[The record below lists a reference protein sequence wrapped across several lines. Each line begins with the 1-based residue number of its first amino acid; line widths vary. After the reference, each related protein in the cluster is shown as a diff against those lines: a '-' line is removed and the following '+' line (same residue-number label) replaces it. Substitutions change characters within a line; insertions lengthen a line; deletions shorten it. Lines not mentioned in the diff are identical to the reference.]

1 MIEQTIINNLLS
13 NEEFTRKSLPFIHLD
28 YFSDTTE
35 KQLFKIINLFVETYN
50 KLPTKEVLNISIE
63 KLKGLTEDQYKSL
76 KDRIETI
83 DTSKVDN
90 TDWLIQETEKYCQD
104 RAVYN
109 AIMESIQIIDN
120 KKKDIGRGA
129 IPDLLTKALS
139 VSFDTNI
146 GHDFLGSA
154 EARYEFYHRQ
164 EVKVPFDID
173 LLNKITK
180 GGLGKKTFN
189 ILMAATGV
197 GKTAFM
203 CHFAASNLTLG
214 KNVLYISME
223 MSEERIAE
231 RIDANLLNMTIDDLQ
246 LLPKDAYISKLEKL
260 REKIPGRLIIKEYPT
275 SSAGSSHF
283 RHLLNELKM
292 KKNFAPDVIYI
303 DYLNICSSA
312 RIKMGGSVN
321 SYGYVKA
328 IAEELRAL
336 AVEFNVPIVSA
347 TQYNRDGYGNS
358 DVDLTNTS
366 ESMGITHTADLILAL
381 ISTEELEDLK
391 QIMIKQLKNRYN
403 DLSMHRRFV
412 VGIDRAR
419 MKILNVDTS
428 QQSNIHES
436 GFNSSNTDKLKK
448 DEKPK
453 TKMDFTRLKLN

>member
-1 MIEQTIINNLLS
+1 VIERTIINNLIS
-13 NEEFTRKSLPFIHLD
+13 NEEFARKALPFIDID
-28 YFSDTTE
+28 YFSDNTE
-35 KQLFKIINLFVETYN
+35 KQLFKIINAFIETYN
-50 KLPTKEVLNISIE
+50 KLPNKEVLNISIE
-63 KLKGLTEDQYKSL
+63 KIKGLTEDQYKSL
-76 KDRIETI
+76 QIRIETI
-83 DTSKVDN
+83 DPTKVDN
-90 TDWLIQETEKYCQD
+90 VDWLIEETEKYCQD

-129 IPDLLTKALS
+129 IPDLLTRALS

-146 GHDFLGSA
+146 GHDFLSSA
-154 EARYEFYHRQ
+154 EARYDFYHKQ
-164 EVKVPFDID
+164 EVKIPFDID

-203 CHFAASNLTLG
+203 CHFAASNLTIG

-231 RIDANLLNMTIDDLQ
+231 RIDANLLNMTMDELQ
-246 LLPKDAYISKLEKL
+246 HLPKDSYVSKLRKL
-260 REKIPGRLIIKEYPT
+260 EEKIAGRLIIKEYPT

-292 KKNFAPDVIYI
+292 KKNFIPDIIYI
-303 DYLNICSSA
+303 DYLNICSSS
-312 RIKMGGSVN
+312 RVKLGGSMN

-391 QIMIKQLKNRYN
+391 QIMVKQLKNRYN
-403 DLSMHRRFV
+403 DLSQHRRFV
-412 VGIDRAR
+412 VGIDRSK
-419 MKILNVDTS
+419 MKILNVDDN
-428 QQSNIHES
+428 QQSNVHES
-436 GFNSSNTDKLKK
+436 GFNNTPVIKKAEKAGSDKPKLDFSKLK
-448 DEKPK
+448 
-453 TKMDFTRLKLN
+453 L

>member
-1 MIEQTIINNLLS
+1 VIERTIINNLIS
-13 NEEFTRKSLPFIHLD
+13 NEEFTRKALPFIHVD
-28 YFSDTTE
+28 YFSDPTE
-35 KQLFKIINLFVETYN
+35 KRLFKIINLFVDSYN
-50 KLPTKEVLNISIE
+50 KLPTKEVLTVSLE

-76 KDRIETI
+76 RDRIETI
-83 DTSKVDN
+83 DPTKVDN
-90 TDWLIQETEKYCQD
+90 TDWLIEETEKYCQD
-104 RAVYN
+104 RAIYN
-109 AIMESIQIIDN
+109 AIMDSIQIIDN

-146 GHDFLGSA
+146 GHDFLDSA
-154 EARYEFYHRQ
+154 EARYDFYHKQ

-203 CHFAASNLTLG
+203 CHFAATNLTMG

-246 LLPKDAYISKLEKL
+246 LLPKDVYVSKIQKIK
-260 REKIPGRLIIKEYPT
+260 EKISGRLIIKEYPT

-283 RHLLNELKM
+283 RHLLNELKL
-292 KKNFAPDVIYI
+292 KKNFIPDVIYI
-303 DYLNICSSA
+303 DYLNICSSS
-312 RIKMGGSVN
+312 RVKLGGSMN

-391 QIMIKQLKNRYN
+391 QIMVKQLKNRYN
-403 DLSMHRRFV
+403 DLSLHRRFV
-412 VGIDRAR
+412 VGIDRAK
-419 MKILNVDTS
+419 MKILDIDTS
-428 QQSNIHES
+428 NQKGIHES
-436 GFNSSNTDKLKK
+436 GFAPEPES
-448 DEKPK
+448 KPK
-453 TKMDFTRLKLN
+453 PKMDFSRLKLN

>member
-1 MIEQTIINNLLS
+1 YN
-13 NEEFTRKSLPFIHLD
+13 RLP
-28 YFSDTTE
+28 S
-35 KQLFKIINLFVETYN
+35 
-50 KLPTKEVLNISIE
+50 KEVLNISIE
-63 KLKGLTEDQYKSL
+63 KIRGLTEDQYKSL

-83 DTSKVDN
+83 DVSKADN
-90 TDWLIQETEKYCQD
+90 TEWLIQETEKYCQD
-104 RAVYN
+104 RAIYN
-109 AIMESIQIIDN
+109 AIMDSIQILDN
-120 KKKDIGRGA
+120 KKKDIGKGA

-146 GHDFLGSA
+146 GHDFLDNA
-154 EARYEFYHRQ
+154 EARYEFYHKQ

-246 LLPKDAYISKLEKL
+246 LLPKDSYISKLQKL
-260 REKIPGRLIIKEYPT
+260 QEKISGRLIIKEYPT

-292 KKNFAPDVIYI
+292 KKNFIPDVIYI
-303 DYLNICSSA
+303 DYLNICSSS

-391 QIMIKQLKNRYN
+391 QIMVKQLKNRYN

-419 MKILNVDTS
+419 MKILDVDSS

-436 GFNSSNTDKLKK
+436 GF
-448 DEKPK
+448 
-453 TKMDFTRLKLN
+453 TKMDDTKQKNDKPKLDFSRLKLN

>member
-1 MIEQTIINNLLS
+1 MIEQTIINNLLT
-13 NEEFTRKSLPFIHLD
+13 NEEFTRKALPFIYLE

-35 KQLFKIINLFVETYN
+35 KHLFKIINAFVETYN
-50 KLPTKEVLNISIE
+50 KLPTKEVLNISVE

-76 KDRIETI
+76 RDRIETI

-90 TDWLIQETEKYCQD
+90 TEWLIQETEKYCQD

-109 AIMESIQIIDN
+109 AIMDSIQIIDN

-146 GHDFLGSA
+146 GHDFLDNA
-154 EARYEFYHRQ
+154 EARYDFYHRQ

-246 LLPKDAYISKLEKL
+246 LLPKDAYISKLQKL
-260 REKIPGRLIIKEYPT
+260 QEKITGRLIIKEYPT

-292 KKNFAPDVIYI
+292 KKNFVPDVIYI

-391 QIMIKQLKNRYN
+391 QIMVKQLKNRYN

-436 GFNSSNTDKLKK
+436 GFTKVDDTKQKND
-448 DEKPK
+448 KPK
-453 TKMDFTRLKLN
+453 LDFSRLKLN